1 LRGSRRGSGFRSHVV
16 HVMMV
21 MVMMM
26 DVVMM
31 MVMMHRRRWLVVDR
45 SGAGRGAGGCFLR
58 DGISGEAKRENGRG
72 RKGLDHGRSFPV
84 V

>member
-1 LRGSRRGSGFRSHVV
+1 VV
-16 HVMMV
+16 HVVVMMMVV

-26 DVVMM
+26 M
-31 MVMMHRRRWLVVDR
+31 MVHWFGHR
-45 SGAGRGAGGCFLR
+45 SGRRSSGFLR

-72 RKGLDHGRSFPV
+72 RKGLDHGRTFPV

>member
-1 LRGSRRGSGFRSHVV
+1 M
-16 HVMMV
+16 HVMVM

-31 MVMMHRRRWLVVDR
+31 MVMMHRLGHGSRRR
-45 SGAGRGAGGCFLR
+45 SGFLR

-72 RKGLDHGRSFPV
+72 SKGLDHGRTFPV

>member
-1 LRGSRRGSGFRSHVV
+1 V
-16 HVMMV
+16 HVMVV

-31 MVMMHRRRWLVVDR
+31 MVMMHRLGHGSRGRRR
-45 SGAGRGAGGCFLR
+45 SGFLR

-72 RKGLDHGRSFPV
+72 RKGLDHGRTFPV

>member
-1 LRGSRRGSGFRSHVV
+1 MV
-16 HVMMV
+16 HVMVV

-26 DVVMM
+26 NVVMM
-31 MVMMHRRRWLVVDR
+31 MVMMHRRFCVHRRR
-45 SGAGRGAGGCFLR
+45 SGGRAGRCFLG

-72 RKGLDHGRSFPV
+72 RKGLDHGRSLPV

>member
-1 LRGSRRGSGFRSHVV
+1 M

-31 MVMMHRRRWLVVDR
+31 MVMMHRRRRLVVDR

-58 DGISGEAKRENGRG
+58 DGISGEAKGEDGRG
-72 RKGLDHGRSFPV
+72 R
-84 V
+84 

>member
-1 LRGSRRGSGFRSHVV
+1 VV
-16 HVMMV
+16 HVVVMMMVV

-26 DVVMM
+26 M
-31 MVMMHRRRWLVVDR
+31 MVHWLGHR
-45 SGAGRGAGGCFLR
+45 SGRRSSGFLR

-72 RKGLDHGRSFPV
+72 RKGLDHGRTFPV